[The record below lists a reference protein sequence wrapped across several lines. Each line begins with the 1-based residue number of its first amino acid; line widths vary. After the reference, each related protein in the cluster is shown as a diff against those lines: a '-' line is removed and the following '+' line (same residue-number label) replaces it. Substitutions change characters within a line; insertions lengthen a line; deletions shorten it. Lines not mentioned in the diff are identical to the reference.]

1 MMPTRVNAPCFFFV
15 SFLLIQSFS
24 TFVLLEIYVSEVCSV
39 PTTGYKNISLVS
51 LVRGYS
57 SRDSFFFSFFFF
69 PKGISNLSSGTISF
83 LIVVR
88 SRNRN
93 RTETVGEKRERKD
106 ELAISITK
114 RENEGRER
122 EEGKG

>member
-51 LVRGYS
+51 LVRGY
-57 SRDSFFFSFFFF
+57 DVDILVEIPFFFLFFFSPKAF
-69 PKGISNLSSGTISF
+69 PIY
-83 LIVVR
+83 R
-88 SRNRN
+88 
-93 RTETVGEKRERKD
+93 RERFRFSSLFVREIEIGRKLW
-106 ELAISITK
+106 EK
-114 RENEGRER
+114 RENERTSLLFL
-122 EEGKG
+122 